1 MPKFTPSVNEI
12 AQKVGKL
19 LRKYINFRVVLQK
32 ITIPGKKSA
41 IACRDGRDK
50 SHVCTQIL
58 HNNINTVIKCFS
70 CIDLEAIKYR
80 GKKRKLPLS
89 LNFELLSWRYLL
101 NTWRLRLN
109 HVNVVYVDFIV
120 VVDVDFD
127 FDFYVD
133 VDVDKVDCPTQ
144 LTSFV
149 RFDLCICVS

>member
-1 MPKFTPSVNEI
+1 M
-12 AQKVGKL
+12 
-19 LRKYINFRVVLQK
+19 
-32 ITIPGKKSA
+32 
-41 IACRDGRDK
+41 
-50 SHVCTQIL
+50 
-58 HNNINTVIKCFS
+58 
-70 CIDLEAIKYR
+70 
-80 GKKRKLPLS
+80 
-89 LNFELLSWRYLL
+89 
-101 NTWRLRLN
+101 N